1 MFLQK
6 GNRGAF
12 PGADARVTR
21 SNGQLGRVQRSW
33 KHRLRGRCAMSQTPA
48 IAAMW
53 GQSRAEEAA
62 AHLVAHPAETGGWRR
77 PVREQAPSKVVAPI
91 APVAVTTPH
100 VAPAAIRRTDGGG
113 LVQKAGE
120 SVGAGRRPAPTAP
133 VSRRCGGVAHLR
145 TFADYRARLGS
156 SPIACELEDAWLS
169 SEVWAL
175 HANTND
181 GEEVG
186 AYAVAKRRDRVELTL
201 FYLVGPSARSG
212 EVALVQAI
220 AAHHVTQ
227 AVVSTTD
234 SYAMGLLLDLELAE
248 FAPRTQVF
256 TYGGSE
262 PRFALLPKIQ
272 WPASPRGHP
281 GQLQS
286 LSSGESGSE
295 ATVRLA
301 TSSDCGRLAALLG
314 GEYPE
319 FSRRVAA
326 AQLLVAA
333 LPRGDQPQ
341 RVVGAGWW
349 TPSALEIAQEEA
361 DRRNYSTSRTRP
373 RGSPSEPSATIR
385 VFVDHDYRRKGVG
398 CSLVAAVIQAV
409 RRSGLAPVASCPST
423 AGDRTASGQ
432 DGSEWKSV
440 LEAGGMVSLSRLLEV
455 SLAK

>member
-1 MFLQK
+1 
-6 GNRGAF
+6 
-12 PGADARVTR
+12 
-21 SNGQLGRVQRSW
+21 
-33 KHRLRGRCAMSQTPA
+33 MSQTPA

-62 AHLVAHPAETGGWRR
+62 AYLVAHPTETGGWRR
-77 PVREQAPSKVVAPI
+77 PVREPASAKAAAHI
-91 APVAVTTPH
+91 APVAVVTPRH
-100 VAPAAIRRTDGGG
+100 VAPVAIGRAEGGG
-113 LVQKAGE
+113 LVQKTCK
-120 SVGAGRRPAPTAP
+120 SVEAGRRPAPTAP
-133 VSRRCGGVAHLR
+133 VSRRCDGGVTHLR

-175 HANTND
+175 HANIND

-186 AYAVAKRRDRVELTL
+186 AYAVAKRRDCVELTL
-201 FYLVGPSARSG
+201 FYLCGPSARSG

-220 AAHHVTQ
+220 ATHHITQ

-234 SYAMGLLLDLELAE
+234 SYAMGLLLDLDLAG

-272 WPASPRGHP
+272 WPASPRGYP
-281 GQLQS
+281 GHLHS
-286 LSSGESGSE
+286 LSNGESGSE

-314 GEYPE
+314 GVYPE

-326 AQLLVAA
+326 AQLVVAA
-333 LPRGDQPQ
+333 LPRKGDQPQ
-341 RVVGAGWW
+341 RLVGAGWW

-361 DRRNYSTSRTRP
+361 DKRFYSTSRTRP
-373 RGSPSEPSATIR
+373 RGSPSDPSATIR
-385 VFVDHDYRRKGVG
+385 VFVDHDYRRRGIG
-398 CSLVAAVIQAV
+398 CSLVTAAIQAV

-423 AGDRTASGQ
+423 AGDGTKSGQ

-440 LEAGGMVSLSRLLEV
+440 LEAGGMVSLSRLIEV
-455 SLAK
+455 SLVN